1 MRDKLI
7 ELIKSR
13 QDPCASGDCPFENDD
28 VSPCGMC
35 VEESLADHLI
45 AHGVT
50 LATDTDVGDKKPLTI
65 AERADLERI
74 RISIERKCLDM
85 AQPGMWERYTKNMEC
100 GEIREFAQYYRDM
113 ELVYKLITGYELPWP
128 PKEVE

>member
-7 ELIKSR
+7 EILYN
-13 QDPCASGDCPFENDD
+13 GFH
-28 VSPCGMC
+28 VSPKDDLNG
-35 VEESLADHLI
+35 VVQKAADYLI

-113 ELVYKLITGYELPWP
+113 ELVYKLITGCELPWP
-128 PKEVE
+128 PKEET